1 VSAVASAVSA
11 PCSTCS
17 NGSFAYAGMSF
28 LELSSYKI
36 QLPMPWL
43 EPAQDLM
50 ASCTPKPIYLYSSPP
65 AQTSLDSSVNYPG
78 TGKEF

>member
-1 VSAVASAVSA
+1 
-11 PCSTCS
+11 
-17 NGSFAYAGMSF
+17 
-28 LELSSYKI
+28 
-36 QLPMPWL
+36 MPWL

-78 TGKEF
+78 TGKEFLIGITYLEMKATEEMCIKEDD